1 MANELSDRFNGMF
14 HDWDHFF
21 NDFNHLMPAFSAE
34 SQQLKSD
41 VVDLD
46 DHYEVS
52 VDVPGIN
59 KKDINLSYQSDTLTV
74 TATRH
79 SSNTEKDDKG
89 NIITHERT
97 EGRVQRSY
105 YLPEVALDKIK
116 AQVDDGVLKITL
128 PKSENS
134 DKQQITID

>member
-59 KKDINLSYQSDTLTV
+59 KKDINLSYQGDTLTV
-74 TATRH
+74 TARRH

>member
-59 KKDINLSYQSDTLTV
+59 KKDINLSYQGDTLTV

-116 AQVDDGVLKITL
+116 AQVDDGVLKITF

>member
-59 KKDINLSYQSDTLTV
+59 KKDINLSYQGDTLTV

-128 PKSENS
+128 SKSENS

>member
-59 KKDINLSYQSDTLTV
+59 KKDINLSYQGDTLTV

-79 SSNTEKDDKG
+79 SSNTEKADKG

>member
-59 KKDINLSYQSDTLTV
+59 KKDINLSYQGDTLTV

-105 YLPEVALDKIK
+105 YLPGCAR
-116 AQVDDGVLKITL
+116 
-128 PKSENS
+128 
-134 DKQQITID
+134 

>member
-59 KKDINLSYQSDTLTV
+59 KKDINLSYQGDTLTV

-116 AQVDDGVLKITL
+116 AQVDDCVLKITL

>member
-59 KKDINLSYQSDTLTV
+59 KKDINLSYQGDTLTV

-105 YLPEVALDKIK
+105 YLPEVALYKIK